1 MKYHIDR
8 DRENGTGIWY
18 VYWYGPVN
26 GKNRSGR
33 NSLKTKDEA
42 EANAAFSRFLIRKG
56 EKRAEGVEYT
66 IADLWELYMR
76 KLAKGRSQPRA
87 ARSWDQVMKQHF
99 GHLTV
104 PEVTDQIVQD
114 YVRRR
119 VSGRLSCSGMG
130 DKLKG
135 KPVKEGTVRNE
146 IVLLLACMNYASQR
160 EHGKRLFDPTLIEAF
175 DMPEQSKPRDRA
187 LEGREIDALLAA
199 ARRRAGDTLSRVEIF
214 LHLALGTA
222 GREAAI
228 RGLTFGRV
236 SFEKRRIDLDDGKR
250 LRGDKRR
257 ASVYMND
264 TLFAVLKRALA
275 ESDLSVSIERRFVL
289 GHAGPVWSALQR
301 VVYDAGL
308 APPDWRPPAYNVQ
321 PKATGISPHV
331 LRHTAAT
338 HMVAAGI
345 PLAQVARY
353 LGNSISMIEKVYSHL
368 QPDHLKDAA
377 DVMSRGFRIVKDREV
392 A

>member
-1 MKYHIDR
+1 MPMKYAIDR

-66 IADLWELYMR
+66 ISDLWDLYMK

-87 ARSWDQVMKQHF
+87 RRSWDLVMKGHF

-104 PEVTDQIVQD
+104 LEVTDRVVQD
-114 YVRRR
+114 YVSRRM
-119 VSGRLSCSGMG
+119 SGRLSCSGMG

-135 KPVKEGTVRNE
+135 KPVKEATVRNE
-146 IVLLLACMNYASQR
+146 IVLLLACMNYASKR
-160 EHGKRLFDPTLIEAF
+160 EHKKRLFDPALIEAF
-175 DMPEQSKPRDRA
+175 DMPEHSKPRDRA
-187 LEGREIDALLAA
+187 LTGDEVDALLAA
-199 ARRRAGDTLSRVEIF
+199 ARRLAGIRLSRVEIF
-214 LHLALGTA
+214 VHLALGTA

-228 RGLTFGRV
+228 RDLTFGRV
-236 SFEKRRIDLDDGKR
+236 NFEKRHINLDDGKR

-264 TLFAVLKRALA
+264 TLYAVLKRALA
-275 ESDLSVSIERRFVL
+275 ESDHSVPLERRLVL
-289 GHAGPVWSALQR
+289 GHRGPIWSALQR
-301 VVYDAGL
+301 VVYEAGL
-308 APPDWRPPAYNVQ
+308 APKDWKPPVHNVQ
-321 PKATGISPHV
+321 PKATGISPHT

-353 LGNSISMIEKVYSHL
+353 LGNSIAMIEKVYSHL

-377 DVMSRGFRIVKDREV
+377 DVMSRGFRVVREV